1 MPSSRCGVPVAP
13 HPPILEREQEVTVSG
28 VSGLVAFGKNVIL
41 QGNSVGKLNIATFVT
56 LNIRCPVGGG
66 DGGGVVGSSGE

>member
-1 MPSSRCGVPVAP
+1 VAGTVETVAP
-13 HPPILEREQEVTVSG
+13 HPPIFECHEEVTVSG

-41 QGNSVGKLNIATFVT
+41 QGKSVGKLNVVTFVT
-56 LNIRCPVGGG
+56 LNIRCPVRGG